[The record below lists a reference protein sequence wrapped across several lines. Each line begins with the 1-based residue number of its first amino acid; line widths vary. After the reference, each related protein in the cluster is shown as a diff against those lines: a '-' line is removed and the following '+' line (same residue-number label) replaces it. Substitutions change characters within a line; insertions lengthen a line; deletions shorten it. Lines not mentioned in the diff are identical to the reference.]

1 MIGFFGT
8 LFYLGILGG
17 DVFTYRLTD
26 THAELAKWNDYIPF
40 AKKLFQIPLCI
51 IAVAIVFM
59 MVTKPESILG
69 IGLGGMVGVGLSA
82 GATLYS
88 SDYEKN
94 NLNYQYFF
102 TDWSLMVQHVEIDKE
117 RRVVIFWAADLN
129 TKNNTLPLFAFSAPK
144 TTLNKSANL
153 SSTKPKPNN
162 LKLNIK
168 PYFWKGKLRVQ
179 GAWQNSID
187 LAAKA
192 VSTQ

>member
-69 IGLGGMVGVGLSA
+69 IGLGGMVGVGLLA

-129 TKNNTLPLFAFSAPK
+129 TKKQYITPFCLFCTKDNFEQISEFVINKAQAKQLEIKYK
-144 TTLNKSANL
+144 TVFLE
-153 SSTKPKPNN
+153 
-162 LKLNIK
+162 
-168 PYFWKGKLRVQ
+168 G
-179 GAWQNSID
+179 
-187 LAAKA
+187 
-192 VSTQ
+192 